1 LPGLGL
7 ADVSGDGLSRVT
19 RYFPLV
25 AIIVGALAA
34 SMFSGT
40 QLLFSV
46 GIAIGPRSN
55 SAWLYVVATAP
66 PHTGLDIDVRSQL

>member
-1 LPGLGL
+1 
-7 ADVSGDGLSRVT
+7 
-19 RYFPLV
+19 
-25 AIIVGALAA
+25 
-34 SMFSGT
+34 MFSGT